1 MPRFTPLSLRIFLV
15 TTSLNICAVSLFV
28 SLQGAQSNGTAA
40 PLRATTRLIQVN
52 VIVTGKHGNP
62 LTGLTK
68 DEFQV
73 FDNKK
78 SQEIQFFSAQ
88 DNLTP
93 DSTTAPLP
101 PNTFTNRVG
110 KQAGTPESVTVI
122 LLDALNSDFPDQV
135 LVRQQVLKF
144 LNQLQPRDRVALY
157 WLGQRLHVL
166 HNFTTD
172 ASELRDALVGFASDS
187 SQNPVNAQV
196 DDARLNN
203 SNSSSPAGQTSSRE
217 AFREAFAQRVTNEST
232 RNRVRFTVAAL
243 IEIAH
248 HIGSLHGRKSI
259 VWVSGSFPI
268 DLGNEK
274 FDLNWANDTGVSFS
288 GEVARAAQALS
299 DADISI
305 YPVDARGLIGDV
317 ASPSQD
323 SSDAHPEFSA
333 EDGHLPAGD
342 ATGNIETMKTLA
354 ARTGGK
360 AFYGTNDLAGSIRH
374 AADDSRS
381 TYTLSYL
388 STGVKWDGTFHNIKV
403 TVKLPGANVRARAG
417 YFAIVDSAATSAKT
431 VQAIIS
437 QAALSPLDATAIGMR
452 VEIRAPDNIESRI
465 VTTYIQ
471 LDLREIQMQQS
482 NDRWGGAIQSTF
494 LQLDKH
500 GEIIHVDD
508 EIFQLS
514 LAPALYEQSLK
525 NGVRETERIQIL
537 PLAVQLCIA
546 LRDPSTGNLGSIKI
560 PLAKYFPPE
569 PVDPN

>member
-1 MPRFTPLSLRIFLV
+1 MRILLV
-15 TTSLNICAVSLFV
+15 VTSLNICAVTLFV
-28 SLQGAQSNGTAA
+28 SLQGAQSNGSDAR
-40 PLRATTRLIQVN
+40 LRSTTRLIQVN

-62 LTGLTK
+62 ITGLTK

-73 FDNKK
+73 FDNKR

-88 DNLTP
+88 DNLAP
-93 DSTTAPLP
+93 DQTTAPLP

-122 LLDALNSDFPDQV
+122 LLDALNSDFSDQA
-135 LVRQQVLKF
+135 LVRQQVLRF

-172 ASELRDALVGFASDS
+172 ASQLRDALVGFATDS
-187 SQNPVNAQV
+187 SQSLANSQV

-232 RNRVRFTVAAL
+232 RDRVRFTVAAL
-243 IEIAH
+243 IEVAN

-268 DLGNEK
+268 DLGKEK

-288 GEVARAAQALS
+288 AEVARAAQALS

-305 YPVDARGLIGDV
+305 YPVDARGLIGDG
-317 ASPSQD
+317 ASATQD

-333 EDGHLPAGD
+333 EDGHLPTGN
-342 ATGNIETMKTLA
+342 ATGNVETMKTLA

-360 AFYGTNDLAGSIRH
+360 AFYGTNDLSGSIRR
-374 AADDSRS
+374 ALDDSRS

-388 STGVKWDGTFHNIKV
+388 PAGVKWDGTFHNIKV
-403 TVKLPGANVRARAG
+403 TVKVPGADVRARAG
-417 YFAIVDSAATSAKT
+417 YFAIADSVATSSKT
-431 VQAIIS
+431 VQEIIS

-452 VEIRAPDNIESRI
+452 VEIRAPDNPESRI

-471 LDLREIQMQQS
+471 LALHEIQMQLS
-482 NDRWGGAIQSTF
+482 NGRWAGAIQSTF
-494 LQLDKH
+494 LQLDKR

-508 EIFQLS
+508 ETFELN
-514 LAPALYEQSLK
+514 LPPRLYEQYLK
-525 NGVRETERIQIL
+525 NGVRETERVQIL

-546 LRDPSTGNLGSIKI
+546 MRDPSTGNLGSISI

-569 PVDPN
+569 PVNPN

>member
-1 MPRFTPLSLRIFLV
+1 MRILLV
-15 TTSLNICAVSLFV
+15 VTSLNICAVTLSV
-28 SLQGAQSNGTAA
+28 SLQGAQSKGTEAR
-40 PLRATTRLIQVN
+40 LRATTRLIQVN

-62 LTGLTK
+62 VTGLTK

-78 SQEIQFFSAQ
+78 FQEIQFFSAQ
-88 DNLTP
+88 DNLVP
-93 DSTTAPLP
+93 DQNTAPLP

-122 LLDALNSDFPDQV
+122 LLDALNSDFSDQA
-135 LVRQQVLKF
+135 LVRQQVLRF

-157 WLGQRLHVL
+157 WLGQRLRVL

-172 ASELRDALVGFASDS
+172 ASELRDALVGFAGDS
-187 SQNPVNAQV
+187 SQNPANSQV

-232 RNRVRFTVAAL
+232 RDRVRFTVAAL
-243 IEIAH
+243 IEIAN

-268 DLGNEK
+268 DLGKEK
-274 FDLNWANDTGVSFS
+274 FDLNWTNDTGVSFS

-299 DADISI
+299 DAAIAI
-305 YPVDARGLIGDV
+305 YPVDARGLIGDGTS
-317 ASPSQD
+317 ATLD

-342 ATGNIETMKTLA
+342 ATGNVETMKTLA

-360 AFYGTNDLAGSIRH
+360 AFYGTNDLSGSIRR
-374 AADDSRS
+374 AVDDSRS

-388 STGVKWDGTFHNIKV
+388 PAGVKWDGTFHNIKV
-403 TVKLPGANVRARAG
+403 IVKVPGADVRARAG
-417 YFAIVDSAATSAKT
+417 YFAIADSVTTSPKT
-431 VQAIIS
+431 VQGIIS
-437 QAALSPLDATAIGMR
+437 QAALSPLDATAIGMH
-452 VEIRAPDNIESRI
+452 VEIRAPDNPESRI
-465 VTTYIQ
+465 LTTYVQ
-471 LDLREIQMQQS
+471 LDLHEIQMQSS
-482 NDRWGGAIQSTF
+482 NGRWVGAIQSTF
-494 LQLDKH
+494 LQLDKRD
-500 GEIIHVDD
+500 EIIHVDD
-508 EIFQLS
+508 ETFELN
-514 LAPALYEQSLK
+514 LPPRLYEQSLK
-525 NGVRETERIQIL
+525 NGVRETERVQIL

-546 LRDPSTGNLGSIKI
+546 MRDPSTGNLGSISI

-569 PVDPN
+569 PVNPN